1 MIVEFEGRFSQKR
14 QDLICSA
21 IGFAAEK
28 LFPSEDA
35 VYINIQAINKEGLCG
50 DVMFEDDKDFT
61 IRLNR
66 TLSITDLITT
76 VLHELVHVSQ
86 YLKYLVMDL
95 DSDYENRWQ
104 EIEAHAM
111 EKELLKEYLSG
122 SK

>member
-1 MIVEFEGRFSQKR
+1 
-14 QDLICSA
+14 
-21 IGFAAEK
+21 
-28 LFPSEDA
+28 
-35 VYINIQAINKEGLCG
+35 
-50 DVMFEDDKDFT
+50 MFEDDKDFT

-86 YLKYLVMDL
+86 YLKYLVMDFE
-95 DSDYENRWQ
+95 SDYEDRWQ
-104 EIEAHAM
+104 EVEAHAM